1 MREAVFQLI
10 TKTTQSWMPVSTCP
24 MPGASILGFRGIRVP
39 VGSGNAYG
47 HTTGLGSTADAGV
60 VRDKDAT
67 TGGMA
72 WGPPV

>member
-1 MREAVFQLI
+1 VLQLI
-10 TKTTQSWMPVSTCP
+10 TKTTQSWMPVSACA
-24 MPGASILGFRGIRVP
+24 MSGASTIGFRGIRVP

-47 HTTGLGSTADAGV
+47 DTTGLGSTADAGV
-60 VRDKDAT
+60 VRDKSAT

>member
-1 MREAVFQLI
+1 VVFQLI
-10 TKTTQSWMPVSTCP
+10 TNTTQSWMPVSACV
-24 MPGASILGFRGIRVP
+24 MSGASFLGFQGIGVP
-39 VGSGNAYG
+39 AGSGNAYG
-47 HTTGLGSTADAGV
+47 HISALGSTADAGV

>member
-1 MREAVFQLI
+1 VFQLI
-10 TKTTQSWMPVSTCP
+10 TKTTQSWMPDSACA
-24 MPGASILGFRGIRVP
+24 MSGASILGFQGIRVP

-47 HTTGLGSTADAGV
+47 HTSAIGSTADAGV

-67 TGGMA
+67 AGGMA